1 MKRLLLISLLAP
13 LFCCWPASV
22 AVGQASPPNRY
33 EVELLANPNP
43 GRKDTRQVNSVIV
56 FEKDSLTIAS
66 RRRKNEVFKQIK
78 YAEIKSVEHSFS
90 KFPFASSSAANA
102 IIAFLAGSPRFFQK
116 FEKHWLMIVAEN
128 DFAVLKL
135 ENDNYR
141 LIKAEF
147 EIRDF
152 QVEEINENK
161 PDKK

>member
-66 RRRKNEVFKQIK
+66 RRRKNEIFKQIK

-90 KFPFASSSAANA
+90 KFPFSAHETLEKDEKSR
-102 IIAFLAGSPRFFQK
+102 IIIFFCLYFRAFRMFRGQNS
-116 FEKHWLMIVAEN
+116 
-128 DFAVLKL
+128 
-135 ENDNYR
+135 
-141 LIKAEF
+141 EF
-147 EIRDF
+147 
-152 QVEEINENK
+152 
-161 PDKK
+161 